1 MRFLILG
8 GSGFIGRS
16 LSARITA
23 MGGSVTL
30 VSRTPIQQDQSN
42 GNVCSIVAD
51 MSLDE
56 EVARVFS
63 DPYDY
68 VVNALGYVDHSPF
81 YAGGMEVIDVH
92 FSSVLKQLK
101 YIQRD
106 ALKKYIYIGSADEY
120 GDRKIK
126 SEETS
131 REQPNSPYSF
141 AKVAAGHL
149 LQMLWHSEKFPVTI
163 VRIFLTY
170 GPEQGLNRFIPQVI
184 TDAANGLDIRTSP
197 GEQVRDF
204 CYIDDIVEGL
214 TAIMES
220 DNVSG
225 HILNLAS
232 GQPVKVRDVVA
243 IIAGHFDANVNF
255 GARPYRPGEAMYQV
269 ADITKIKQLTAWKP
283 KVSLEEGIEKT
294 IKWYR

>member
-16 LSARITA
+16 LSAKIMA

-30 VSRTPIQQDQSN
+30 VSKTPVQHDHII
-42 GNVCSIVAD
+42 GNVRFIVAD

-63 DPYDY
+63 EPYDY

-81 YAGGMEVIDVH
+81 SAGGMEVIDVH
-92 FSSVLKQLK
+92 FSSVIKQLK

-106 ALKKYIYIGSADEY
+106 KLKRYIYIGSADEY
-120 GDRKIK
+120 GEQKN
-126 SEETS
+126 TS
-131 REQPNSPYSF
+131 GEHCREQPNSPYSF

-149 LQMLWHSEKFPVTI
+149 LQMLWRSEKFPATI
-163 VRIFLTY
+163 ARIFLTY

-184 TDAANGLDIRTSP
+184 SDAVNGVDVRTSP

-204 CYIDDIVEGL
+204 CYIDDIVDGL
-214 TAIMES
+214 IAIMEA
-220 DNVSG
+220 DNVNG

-243 IIAGHFDANVNF
+243 IIASYFDVKVDF
-255 GARPYRPGEAMYQV
+255 GARPYRPGEVMYQV
-269 ADITKIKQLTAWKP
+269 ADITKIINLTAWKP
-283 KVSLEEGIEKT
+283 KVSLEEGLEKT

>member
-1 MRFLILG
+1 MRFLIIG

-16 LSARITA
+16 LSAKITA

-30 VSRTPIQQDQSN
+30 VSRTPMQHDHKI
-42 GNVCSIVAD
+42 GNARFSVAD

-63 DPYDY
+63 EPYDY

-92 FSSVLKQLK
+92 FSSVIKQLK

-106 ALKKYIYIGSADEY
+106 TLKRYIYIGSADEY
-120 GDRKIK
+120 GDQKNK
-126 SEETS
+126 SGETC

-149 LQMLWHSEKFPVTI
+149 LQMLWHSEKFPATI

-184 TDAANGLDIRTSP
+184 TDAVNGLDIRASP

-204 CYIDDIVEGL
+204 CYIDDIVDGL
-214 TAIMES
+214 IAIMES

-225 HILNLAS
+225 HTLNLAS
-232 GQPVKVRDVVA
+232 GQPVKVRDVVD
-243 IIAGHFDANVNF
+243 IIAGHFDANVDF
-255 GARPYRPGEAMYQV
+255 GARPYRPGEVMYQV

-283 KVSLEEGIEKT
+283 KVSLKEGIEKT

>member
-16 LSARITA
+16 LSAKIMAR
-23 MGGSVTL
+23 GGSVTL
-30 VSRTPIQQDQSN
+30 VSRTPTQHDHRIGDARF
-42 GNVCSIVAD
+42 IVAD
-51 MSLDE
+51 MSLDD

-63 DPYDY
+63 EPYDY

-81 YAGGMEVIDVH
+81 YAGGMGVIDVH
-92 FSSVLKQLK
+92 FASVIKQLK

-106 ALKKYIYIGSADEY
+106 TLKRYIYIGSADEY
-120 GDRKIK
+120 GVQKNK
-126 SEETS
+126 SEETY

-149 LQMLWHSEKFPVTI
+149 LQMLWHSEKFPATI

-184 TDAANGLDIRTSP
+184 TDALNGLDIRTSP

-204 CYIDDIVEGL
+204 CYIDDIVDGL
-214 TAIMES
+214 IAIMQS

-225 HILNLAS
+225 HILNLGS
-232 GQPVKVRDVVA
+232 GQPVKVRDVVD
-243 IIAGHFDANVNF
+243 IIARHFDANVDF
-255 GARPYRPGEAMYQV
+255 GARPYRPGEVMYQV
-269 ADITKIKQLTAWKP
+269 ADITKINQLTTWRP
-283 KVSLEEGIEKT
+283 KVSLKKGIEKT
-294 IKWYR
+294 IKWYC